1 MYVGDQI
8 ELDVV
13 VVDDMGRPFNMD
25 TTLNVKYISNLND
38 FEIKPGPTKNN
49 SFLVKANNEGEMIA
63 KVYLS
68 TTSPP
73 EITVSIDTYD
83 QLVDLNTAI
92 PPKKTGVREADVL
105 EAHTYLSDYVTL
117 RSVHHILPP
126 HPVHLHVGGQVH
138 FSSNSISQQWSSS
151 STASSTPVLTVDPTT
166 GSTVAKTSGTA
177 YVKHTGAH
185 HLINRAQVIVHT
197 VQKIT
202 MNTSSTQ
209 FIVPGE
215 TYVFPVTMYG
225 ADGAELV
232 DVDPS
237 IQQRIHLTCRY
248 NLNTKTGNSF
258 LDENSVDVTSKYDA
272 TSGKHACVVKV
283 FDTSTKFAKD
293 HEFPLAKYISLVAT
307 ASDGF
312 ENSRSTYTYRETL
325 PNRIPFIPN
334 MRVRVRYPHDL
345 PSDRSSNNANP
356 STMRG
361 KLLLGCVELQPRTP
375 FAFLEVFVRSDVAE
389 TPLEYSGPPEVTIER
404 TEHSISDPAGWTKFT
419 YKIAVRN
426 REVGFKETDIQF
438 VHAQS
443 GQSQENCVSYGQK
456 HEHQWY
462 CAVQDSSKSG
472 SSPEVTRY
480 KRNYCQQCPSTMGK
494 RSDGAEDT
502 RVRLLRCC
510 VPNSGDV
517 CEVEEVTK
525 SYFCKGSPKPPTDC
539 GDFNLGAKGTRS
551 PGGDAGSEQWDDVDD
566 SQLSTY
572 MLAVVCVVAA
582 VVWKSG
588 ALWRCITDTLRQWC
602 CKTQPRDPR
611 GVYHVRQFGGPNPV
625 VPGGN
630 RERVIHQRN
639 ATGINAHN
647 RVHTPRVQSA
657 RVQSAHGDSDDLFN
671 W

>member
-1 MYVGDQI
+1 
-8 ELDVV
+8 
-13 VVDDMGRPFNMD
+13 
-25 TTLNVKYISNLND
+25 
-38 FEIKPGPTKNN
+38 
-49 SFLVKANNEGEMIA
+49 MIA

-117 RSVHHILPP
+117 RSVSRLCGCEVVPLVNIKCLIDRTFLFSVLCSLSPLFPPHTPQQVHHILPP

-345 PSDRSSNNANP
+345 PR
-356 STMRG
+356 
-361 KLLLGCVELQPRTP
+361 
-375 FAFLEVFVRSDVAE
+375 
-389 TPLEYSGPPEVTIER
+389 
-404 TEHSISDPAGWTKFT
+404 
-419 YKIAVRN
+419 
-426 REVGFKETDIQF
+426 
-438 VHAQS
+438 
-443 GQSQENCVSYGQK
+443 
-456 HEHQWY
+456 
-462 CAVQDSSKSG
+462 
-472 SSPEVTRY
+472 
-480 KRNYCQQCPSTMGK
+480 
-494 RSDGAEDT
+494 
-502 RVRLLRCC
+502 
-510 VPNSGDV
+510 
-517 CEVEEVTK
+517 
-525 SYFCKGSPKPPTDC
+525 
-539 GDFNLGAKGTRS
+539 
-551 PGGDAGSEQWDDVDD
+551 
-566 SQLSTY
+566 
-572 MLAVVCVVAA
+572 
-582 VVWKSG
+582 
-588 ALWRCITDTLRQWC
+588 
-602 CKTQPRDPR
+602 
-611 GVYHVRQFGGPNPV
+611 
-625 VPGGN
+625 
-630 RERVIHQRN
+630 
-639 ATGINAHN
+639 
-647 RVHTPRVQSA
+647 
-657 RVQSAHGDSDDLFN
+657 
-671 W
+671 